1 MGDRRKAVR
10 KADTPVRGKTN
21 VKKRSRRQ
29 RLIRG
34 LLIAICVVAA
44 VCIVLVVG
52 GFLLLQHYINK
63 TNYVA
68 DNDVTTLAAEEISS
82 ILAQEEPESKVYYTQ
97 VEQTNEAGEVQTNE
111 AGEIIYE
118 TVELDLSS
126 LTPEQIES
134 LESSEEAEYSS
145 AEEAQAQIQNIS
157 IIGSSDVYNI
167 LLIGVDVRAGSN
179 WNGNSDSMILL
190 SINRAKGIIYM
201 TSLMR
206 DTYVSIPGV
215 GSYKLNR
222 AHAVG
227 GGPLLCQ
234 TVEQNFRIKV
244 DAYARVN
251 FYNMIDI
258 IDAID
263 GVDLT
268 ISADEARVANQYIN
282 EICNGVGLTPSDYY
296 VSEGSQHMNGVQA
309 VAYCRIRYVGSDY
322 ARTQRQ
328 RTVLTLMFQKLMTM
342 DLGQINNFLN
352 TALPLVTHNI
362 PSDVMTTLV
371 MNVPTY
377 LTYGI
382 YQMRVPFDGAFVSQ
396 NSDLVPNY
404 EYTVT
409 LLQQTIYY

>member
-1 MGDRRKAVR
+1 MGDKKKAVH
-10 KADTPVRGKTN
+10 KTNSPVRGKTN
-21 VKKRSRRQ
+21 VRKKTKRQ
-29 RLIRG
+29 KLIRG
-34 LLIAICVVAA
+34 LLIAICVVTV
-44 VCIVLVVG
+44 VCIVAVVG
-52 GFLLLQHYINK
+52 GFFLIQHYINK

-82 ILAQEEPESKVYYTQ
+82 ILAEESESKVYYTQ

-118 TVELDLSS
+118 TVELDLSK

-134 LESSEEAEYSS
+134 LESSAEAEYSS
-145 AEEAQAQIQNIS
+145 AEAAQAQLQNIS

-201 TSLMR
+201 TSFMR
-206 DTYVSIPGV
+206 DTYVAIPGV

-258 IDAID
+258 IDAIG

-268 ISADEARVANQYIN
+268 ISADEARVANNYIN

-362 PSDVMTTLV
+362 PSDVLTSLV
-371 MNVPTY
+371 LNVPTY

-382 YQMRVPFDGAFVSQ
+382 EQMRVPFDGAFTSQ
-396 NSDLVPNY
+396 NDDLVPNY
-404 EYTVT
+404 EYTIT
-409 LLQQTIYY
+409 RLQQTIYY